1 MPGPSSDG
9 TLSDQTVTL
18 EDPLR
23 EALRLIALADERSLP
38 LRLLGGLAF
47 HAKAP
52 EWTARISRARRDI
65 DLATTGR
72 DRKAVSA
79 LLEASGYVPDKQ
91 YNALYGHKQLY
102 FVDPTWERPVD
113 VLVDRLDM
121 CHMFEFGDRLT
132 IDHPTLPLADL
143 LLSKLQ
149 VVRIN
154 RKDVLDGL
162 ILLAEHPLAESDREG
177 ISVPRIVGLTSSDWG
192 WWRTITMNL
201 DKMKLF
207 LEVELKPEDL
217 DTGRPHPFDP
227 VVQIDEMRAA
237 IDVAP
242 KSAKWKLRS
251 RVGDR
256 VAWYQEPEEIGHG

>member
-1 MPGPSSDG
+1 
-9 TLSDQTVTL
+9 LADQSVTL

-23 EALRLIALADERSLP
+23 EALRLIALADERNLP

-52 EWTARISRARRDI
+52 EWTARISRA
-65 DLATTGR
+65 
-72 DRKAVSA
+72 
-79 LLEASGYVPDKQ
+79 
-91 YNALYGHKQLY
+91 LY

-113 VLVDRLDM
+113 VLVDKLDM

-201 DKMKLF
+201 DKMRLYY
-207 LEVELKPEDL
+207 EVELTPQDL

-227 VVQIDEMRAA
+227 VVQIGEMRSA
-237 IDVAP
+237 IDAAS
-242 KSAKWKLRS
+242 KSTKWKLRS

>member
-1 MPGPSSDG
+1 
-9 TLSDQTVTL
+9 LADQSVTL

-23 EALRLIALADERSLP
+23 EALRLIALADERNLP

-65 DLATTGR
+65 DLATTGK
-72 DRKAVSA
+72 DRKAVSQ
-79 LLEASGYVPDKQ
+79 LLETSGYLPDKQ

-113 VLVDRLDM
+113 VLVDKLDM

-162 ILLAEHPLAESDREG
+162 ILLAEHPLAESDRDG

-201 DKMKLF
+201 DKMRLYY
-207 LEVELKPEDL
+207 EVELTPQDL

-227 VVQIDEMRAA
+227 VVQIGEMRSA
-237 IDVAP
+237 IDAAS
-242 KSAKWKLRS
+242 KSTKWKLRS